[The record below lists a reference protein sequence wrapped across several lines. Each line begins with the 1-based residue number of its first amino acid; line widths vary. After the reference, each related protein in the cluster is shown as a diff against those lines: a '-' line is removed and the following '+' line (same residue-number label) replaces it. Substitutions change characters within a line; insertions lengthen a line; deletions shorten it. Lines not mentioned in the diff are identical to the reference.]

1 MGAFRSADLAST
13 IPGITDPCA
22 ARQNRPRSHPEE
34 CTVRASNENDGGTAA
49 AAIAAGNPNRAALR
63 AGGIAAVIAGLGGIA
78 WFTLELLPPVL
89 GFDDTDNPAVSLE
102 YLRQHPQFYP
112 LAGVVLFT
120 MAIAFIVVS
129 FAVSDALTLRTS
141 SITRRSLSALGVLS
155 AAFLFMHGVLRTSV
169 GPLLYIDGMNSAWG
183 ESAYLT
189 IQTVGIHGFAQAG
202 LLMLSVWT
210 VGISVAGARSRALPI
225 WLCVLGIVTGLRL
238 VLVIAG
244 PLLMAARIDLP
255 EILWLGSV
263 ALIPLSMLWWL
274 GLGVVLL
281 VTSRRHPRTASPAT

>member
-1 MGAFRSADLAST
+1 
-13 IPGITDPCA
+13 
-22 ARQNRPRSHPEE
+22 
-34 CTVRASNENDGGTAA
+34 VRASNENTGGTRA

-63 AGGIAAVIAGLGGIA
+63 AGGIATVIAGLGGIV

-89 GFDDTDNPAVSLE
+89 GFDDTDNPAVSLD

-120 MAIAFIVVS
+120 TAIALVVAS
-129 FAVSDALTLRTS
+129 FAVSDALEPRTS
-141 SITRRSLSALGVLS
+141 SLTRRSLSALGLLS
-155 AAFLFMHGVLRTSV
+155 AAFLFMHGVLRSSV

-189 IQTVGIHGFAQAG
+189 IQMLGIHGFAQAG
-202 LLMLSVWT
+202 LLMLCVWT

-225 WLCVLGIVTGLRL
+225 WLCVLGIATGLRL
-238 VLVIAG
+238 VLVVAG

-255 EILWLGSV
+255 EILWLGSM

-281 VTSRRHPRTASPAT
+281 LTSRRHPRTGSPAT